1 MIYLSITRRC
11 LVHRHFGR
19 SHGHF
24 HGHFHG
30 HSHFHGAGHHEEFDP
45 SMYAGGRHGH
55 GRGFGR
61 FGFGGGFGMGPE
73 SFRGRKMGSVDLRL
87 VLLTLLA
94 ERPSYGYE
102 LIKALEDRSGGFYSP
117 SPGMVYPALTWLEEV
132 GYASVSSE
140 GAKKLYAITDAGRE
154 YLAQH
159 QAAADSI
166 LSQLE
171 HIARRLGRM
180 REAVSGFEED
190 EAAGNSAELWQARS
204 EIKEALRAAHGASQE
219 EQQRIA
225 AILRSAAAKI
235 RGQE

>member
-1 MIYLSITRRC
+1 M
-11 LVHRHFGR
+11 HRHRGR
-19 SHGHF
+19 HHGHF
-24 HGHFHG
+24 HGEFEGPGEFAGPFH
-30 HSHFHGAGHHEEFDP
+30 HHHHHDEQGLH
-45 SMYAGGRHGH
+45 AGGRHRF

-73 SFRGRKMGSVDLRL
+73 SFRGRKMGAVDLRL

-132 GYASVSSE
+132 GYASVTSE
-140 GAKKLYAITDAGRE
+140 GAKKLYAITDAGRD
-154 YLAQH
+154 YLKEH

-180 REAVSGFEED
+180 REAFSGLDDEED
-190 EAAGNSAELWQARS
+190 TADLHEARRDLKS
-204 EIKEALRAAHGASQE
+204 ALRAVNLRDPAEKS
-219 EQQRIA
+219 RIL
-225 AILRSAAAKI
+225 AILREAAAQI
-235 RGQE
+235 RGRK

>member
-1 MIYLSITRRC
+1 M
-11 LVHRHFGR
+11 HRHRGR
-19 SHGHF
+19 HHGHF
-24 HGHFHG
+24 HGEFEGQGEFAGPFHHHHHHHDG
-30 HSHFHGAGHHEEFDP
+30 HGLH
-45 SMYAGGRHGH
+45 AGGRHRF

-73 SFRGRKMGSVDLRL
+73 SFRGRKMGAVDLRL

-132 GYASVSSE
+132 GYASVTSE
-140 GAKKLYAITDAGRE
+140 GAKKLYAITEAGRD
-154 YLAQH
+154 YLKEH

-180 REAVSGFEED
+180 REAFSGLDDEED
-190 EAAGNSAELWQARS
+190 SADLHEARRELKS
-204 EIKEALRAAHGASQE
+204 ALRAVNLRDPAEKS
-219 EQQRIA
+219 RVL
-225 AILRSAAAKI
+225 AILREAAAQI
-235 RGQE
+235 RGRK

>member
-1 MIYLSITRRC
+1 M
-11 LVHRHFGR
+11 HRHSGR
-19 SHGHF
+19 HHGHF
-24 HGHFHG
+24 HGHGRFQG
-30 HSHFHGAGHHEEFDP
+30 DSHDDLDP
-45 SMYAGGRHGH
+45 SLEAGGRHRH

-61 FGFGGGFGMGPE
+61 FGFSGGFGMGPE

-132 GYASVSSE
+132 GYAAVTSE
-140 GAKKLYAITDAGRE
+140 GTKKLYAISDAGRE

-159 QAAADSI
+159 QEAADTI

-180 REAVSGFEED
+180 REAFSGFEED
-190 EAAGNSAELWQARS
+190 EDAGNSREIWQARR
-204 EIKEALRAAHGASQE
+204 ELKDALRSVRGASE
-219 EQQRIA
+219 EEKARIA
-225 AILRSAAAKI
+225 AILKSAAAKI
-235 RGQE
+235 RGTE

>member
-1 MIYLSITRRC
+1 M
-11 LVHRHFGR
+11 HRHFGR
-19 SHGHF
+19 RSGHSHGPGHVHGHDHFHGHGHF
-24 HGHFHG
+24 HGPDQD
-30 HSHFHGAGHHEEFDP
+30 EFDP
-45 SMYAGGRHGH
+45 SMHAGGRHH

-61 FGFGGGFGMGPE
+61 FGFGGGPGMGPE

-87 VLLTLLA
+87 VLLTLLGA
-94 ERPSYGYE
+94 RPSYGYE

-190 EAAGNSAELWQARS
+190 EAAGNSAELWQARR
-204 EIKEALRAAHGASQE
+204 ELKEALRAAHGASQE
-219 EQQRIA
+219 EKQRIA